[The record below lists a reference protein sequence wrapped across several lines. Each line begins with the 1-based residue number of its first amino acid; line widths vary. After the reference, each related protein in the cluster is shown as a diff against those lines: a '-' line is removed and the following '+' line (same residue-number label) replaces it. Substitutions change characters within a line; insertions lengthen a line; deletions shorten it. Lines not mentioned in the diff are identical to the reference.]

1 VKRENIFL
9 GIGLLVLGVAIH
21 LLPELNNFLF
31 YQINHF
37 HFRWLD
43 TVMLPI
49 TYCGDGTVLF
59 IIALG
64 VWRVRGLRKFVYV
77 VLILIS
83 VEILVE
89 IIKHFFPLP
98 RPSAVF
104 SDIHILGPIL
114 KARSFPSGHVASTFG
129 LVSFLSG
136 EFPKL
141 ETLLW
146 VVAILVGFSRI
157 YVGAHFPADIL
168 FGAGLGYMVAKI
180 YVTIWEDRTKR

>member
-1 VKRENIFL
+1 VKRENILL
-9 GIGLLVLGVAIH
+9 GIGLLVLGAAIH
-21 LLPELNNFLF
+21 LLPELNNFFF

-37 HFRWLD
+37 HFHWLD

-59 IIALG
+59 IVALG
-64 VWRVRGLRKFVYV
+64 VWRLRGLRKFLHL

-83 VEILVE
+83 AGILAE
-89 IIKHFFPLP
+89 IIKHFFPSP

-114 KARSFPSGHVASTFG
+114 KARSFPSGHAASTFG

-141 ETLLW
+141 QTLLW
-146 VVAILVGFSRI
+146 VVAVLVGLSRI

-180 YVTIWEDRTKR
+180 YVAVGENRIKR